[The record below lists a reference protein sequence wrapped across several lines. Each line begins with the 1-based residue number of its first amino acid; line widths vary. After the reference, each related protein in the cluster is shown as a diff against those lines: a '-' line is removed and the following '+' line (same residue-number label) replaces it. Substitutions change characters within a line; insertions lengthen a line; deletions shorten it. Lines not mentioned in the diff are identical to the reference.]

1 MLVQAMIYHSNIY
14 EDVKQS
20 LNIRD
25 VIEHYG
31 VRVGRNG
38 SFCCPFHNEKHPSA
52 SIKNDFF
59 NCFACG
65 VGGDLITFTAKLH
78 GLKNYDACK
87 KLISDFGLNIVTEPQ
102 TQADRL
108 RADRERVKRQ
118 AEKKQ
123 EEEIKALVQ
132 YTGKVLAHYHRYLW
146 QGRQCP
152 FGSKRHTRALHWLEY
167 AQYLND
173 CFEENPREFTL
184 ENREQVAKI
193 ENRLHQWHIEN
204 E

>member
-1 MLVQAMIYHSNIY
+1 MSIY

-31 VRVGRNG
+31 VKVDRAGKFV
-38 SFCCPFHNEKHPSA
+38 CPFHNDHNPSA
-52 SIKNDFF
+52 SIKNDYF
-59 NCFACG
+59 NCFTCG
-65 VGGDLITFTAKLH
+65 EGGDLITFTAKLH
-78 GLKNYDACK
+78 GIGNYDACK
-87 KLISDFGLNIVTEPQ
+87 KLAEDFGLNIAQPQ

-123 EEEIKALVQ
+123 EEEIEALVQ
-132 YTGKVLAHYHRYLW
+132 HTGKVLAQYHCYLW
-146 QGRQCP
+146 QGRQYP

-193 ENRLHQWHIEN
+193 ENRLLEWHHEN
-204 E
+204 ECV